1 MYIEKTNKREN
12 RYTYE
17 KNHDNKKCH
26 DKLQK
31 CIAMLCVFAM
41 ITCLCVPFGG
51 KYIYADDIPVGDGG
65 SGSTQHKHKMSVAC
79 EENVSGVIQFNEL
92 NQDWINSLSGG
103 TTTTGTYKN
112 MQSGYYYL
120 TEDISVDSLKIK
132 ENTTV
137 FICLNGHNITGSN
150 KTSVIDISGNN
161 SVLNLC
167 DCKGIGK
174 ITGGGDNKTRGGGIR
189 VGTSATFNM
198 YGGHIDGNT
207 AYDGGGVCVSENT
220 GVFNM
225 YGGAVCH
232 NKVYHYA
239 GGNHGLGGGVYCQG
253 TFNLYNGGITDNWS
267 EVNAGGVYVA
277 GTFNMHDGVIA
288 RNSSDS
294 AGGGIYIFL
303 GTVTVMGGSI
313 EDNTS
318 ATWGGAIS
326 HNGGILDISGGQIL
340 ANQAPNAAGIY
351 GNGSGLKLSEKPYIW
366 NNTTTSGD
374 ASNVTLLNG
383 KVISI
388 TGELDSSAKVG
399 ISMHTPGTF
408 TSGWEASMGISIN
421 EDEYFVSDDL
431 AHEVNHNGAGE
442 LWLGEEVEAPVPT
455 DEHKH
460 DMSVE
465 CATGNAALMFEPLTN
480 EKIATLTT
488 YDNITRILPAGAYYL
503 QEDLKDVA
511 LDVKGDAYLC
521 LNGKELDGV
530 LEKPVLN
537 IVSGTLYVCDC
548 VGTGTVCGGGD
559 FTVNKAG
566 GIHVSDGRALEL
578 YGGNIAYNKSHH
590 GGGVNVGLN
599 ATFKMYGGDIHHN
612 EVKSYSSNGG
622 TDNGLGGGV
631 YVANGGT
638 FDLINGEIYNNN
650 AIDGS
655 GGGICAWGTFTMEDG
670 KIYANEAYNGGGLNV
685 GYRGTS
691 TIKNGIIE
699 SNDAT
704 YGGGVCLEQGQ
715 CTLNL
720 YGGNI
725 INNKA
730 ARNGGAG
737 IYQLGKLNIKGSN
750 ITVKGNK
757 NIDNA
762 KENIYIRSTCK
773 IAMVGAVTNT
783 DIGISMENPGT
794 FTTGWPSN
802 MGSKEGKNY
811 FLSDDSRYGVNMDP
825 QGEVM
830 LGEPQAVIHKH
841 DMSVECENGSSA
853 LTYEALTQDVIDGFP
868 SVSDGEGKFFTS
880 GNYYL
885 TEDIDVTSLEIS
897 YNTTV
902 NLCLNG
908 HKITGSH
915 QNSVIKVE
923 TNSGKLNICDCQ
935 EGGMITGGGSTGEG
949 GTYGGGI
956 YIQGGAT
963 FNMYGGEIAHN
974 KALVGG
980 GVWLDRGTFNMYG
993 GNIHDNQVK
1002 GYTINVS
1009 TYSPGHGGGV
1019 YIGKNGAFNLIDGE
1033 LYNNSANICFEET
1046 RGGDGA
1052 AVYCYGTFIMEDGR
1066 IYNNKGFGTSSVI
1079 SASNNISKVTIN
1091 GGSID
1096 NNISE
1101 KGVGGIKLFGGVLN
1115 LNGGTI
1121 NNNDGYGVYAVQ
1133 STINLLGKNI
1143 SIQNNKDANNVEKNM
1158 FLQDNQKLNITGLL
1172 ENSDIGITMVKS
1184 QSAVISDNPGIFT
1197 VGWPSKMGDK
1207 EGKNYF
1213 SSDNPKY
1220 EVVMADDGEVM
1231 LAEAQEEVPKAIT
1244 ISGIHLEAIDIPEKW
1259 TNLSDMRAPKE
1270 EVIIEATGTAIL
1282 NDEIV
1287 YRFDPT
1293 TDRFEVYATVDE
1305 AESKDLDSKGKIFG
1319 LKYNLTE
1326 TGQYIIYAEGEDDV
1340 YERKYLNLDVDK
1352 PDAPYLLED
1361 DQTKLLSGS
1370 NIDVST
1376 TYAAVKAPEINQY
1389 QSVSNMY
1396 YSFEG
1401 SEFKM
1406 LVDTV
1411 ILTPASDGKLIMRT
1425 IDLAGNV
1432 SEDTIYNVKKKIVIV
1447 APPEEKP
1454 SKLPSSPG
1462 KQPAKGLPY
1471 YYKSGDSGEIVFIGI
1486 SQLDEYE
1493 NAKYVAPKG
1502 KKIYF
1507 KYNTKY
1513 FVDTVGHWAKENIDF
1528 VTEREIFIGTHPDR
1542 FSPNKNMTRGMFATV
1557 LGRMYERSYTN
1568 IPKGAHSVFSDV
1580 DPNLYYNDYITWA
1593 NQVDILR
1600 GYEDGK
1606 FYPDKDITRE
1616 EMAAIMYRF
1625 AKYLGEPVTS
1635 SVTTLN
1641 YADADSI
1648 APWFQTECLYVQN
1661 YKLMEGRGNG
1671 LLKPKATALR
1681 CEVSAVIERFVDVLL
1696 DN

>member
-51 KYIYADDIPVGDGG
+51 KYIYADDAVVEVEESD
-65 SGSTQHKHKMSVAC
+65 SVVTQHKHKMSVDC
-79 EENVSGVIQFNEL
+79 EENVSGVMLFNEIDQEWV
-92 NQDWINSLSGG
+92 NNLSGASS
-103 TTTTGTYKN
+103 YKD
-112 MQSGYYYL
+112 MQAGIYYL
-120 TEDISVDSLKIK
+120 TEDIDVTSLHIGK
-132 ENTTV
+132 NTTV
-137 FICLNGHNITGSN
+137 HLCLNGHTIKGT
-150 KTSVIDISGNN
+150 KAASVIEISGSN

-167 DCKGIGK
+167 DCQGTGE
-174 ITGGGDNKTRGGGIR
+174 ITGLGANNIYGGGIVINYGGQLNMYGGNIVDNKAQRGGGVS
-189 VGTSATFNM
+189 VGYSGDNNVFNMYGGKIANNTAISYSGNTGMGGGVHISRGEFNFFDGKIVDNVSQMGGGVYNAKTFNM
-198 YGGHIDGNT
+198 YGGEISRNH
-207 AYDGGGVCVSENT
+207 SER
-220 GVFNM
+220 G
-225 YGGAVCH
+225 
-232 NKVYHYA
+232 
-239 GGNHGLGGGVYCQG
+239 
-253 TFNLYNGGITDNWS
+253 
-267 EVNAGGVYVA
+267 
-277 GTFNMHDGVIA
+277 
-288 RNSSDS
+288 
-294 AGGGIYIFL
+294 GGGIYQFI
-303 GTVTVMGGSI
+303 GVSTVVDGIISNNSDDEHG
-313 EDNTS
+313 
-318 ATWGGAIS
+318 GGAFVDGGTLGLSGGKIAE
-326 HNGGILDISGGQIL
+326 NEAPFAGGIIL
-340 ANQAPNAAGIY
+340 R
-351 GNGSGLKLSEKPYIW
+351 
-366 NNTTTSGD
+366 
-374 ASNVTLLNG
+374 NG
-383 KVISI
+383 KINLSKNPIIKDNIATNADSNRHNLYVVAGKLINIVGKLTSTERIGI
-388 TGELDSSAKVG
+388 TMSKA
-399 ISMHTPGTF
+399 GTF
-408 TSGWEASMGISIN
+408 TSDWKAVMGDADEDLYFIS
-421 EDEYFVSDDL
+421 EDNFY
-431 AHEVNHNGAGE
+431 EVNNNGAGE
-442 LWLGEEVEAPVPT
+442 LWLGPDVQPT
-455 DEHKH
+455 PPQEPTPPAITTNPAIHSH
-460 DMSVE
+460 DMTVQ
-465 CATGNAALMFEPLTN
+465 CKTGNASLTFEPLS
-480 EKIATLTT
+480 
-488 YDNITRILPAGAYYL
+488 R
-503 QEDLKDVA
+503 DV
-511 LDVKGDAYLC
+511 V
-521 LNGKELDGV
+521 DG
-530 LEKPVLN
+530 
-537 IVSGTLYVCDC
+537 
-548 VGTGTVCGGGD
+548 
-559 FTVNKAG
+559 FTSV
-566 GIHVSDGRALEL
+566 
-578 YGGNIAYNKSHH
+578 
-590 GGGVNVGLN
+590 
-599 ATFKMYGGDIHHN
+599 
-612 EVKSYSSNGG
+612 
-622 TDNGLGGGV
+622 
-631 YVANGGT
+631 
-638 FDLINGEIYNNN
+638 
-650 AIDGS
+650 S
-655 GGGICAWGTFTMEDG
+655 GGGKYF
-670 KIYANEAYNGGGLNV
+670 
-685 GYRGTS
+685 
-691 TIKNGIIE
+691 
-699 SNDAT
+699 AT
-704 YGGGVCLEQGQ
+704 
-715 CTLNL
+715 
-720 YGGNI
+720 
-725 INNKA
+725 
-730 ARNGGAG
+730 
-737 IYQLGKLNIKGSN
+737 
-750 ITVKGNK
+750 
-757 NIDNA
+757 
-762 KENIYIRSTCK
+762 
-773 IAMVGAVTNT
+773 
-783 DIGISMENPGT
+783 
-794 FTTGWPSN
+794 
-802 MGSKEGKNY
+802 
-811 FLSDDSRYGVNMDP
+811 
-825 QGEVM
+825 
-830 LGEPQAVIHKH
+830 
-841 DMSVECENGSSA
+841 
-853 LTYEALTQDVIDGFP
+853 
-868 SVSDGEGKFFTS
+868 

-908 HKITGSH
+908 HKITGSP

-1002 GYTINVS
+1002 GYTIDVS

-1184 QSAVISDNPGIFT
+1184 QSAAISDNPGIFT

-1220 EVVMADDGEVM
+1220 EVIMADDGEVM

-1244 ISGIHLEAIDIPEKW
+1244 ISGIHLEATDIPEKW

-1282 NDEIV
+1282 NDEVV
-1287 YRFDPT
+1287 YRYAPSINN
-1293 TDRFEVYATVDE
+1293 FEVYATADNAEQKGVD
-1305 AESKDLDSKGKIFG
+1305 SIGNYIDLT
-1319 LKYNLTE
+1319 YNLTE
-1326 TGQYIIYAEGEDDV
+1326 TGQYYIYAEGEDSVFDK
-1340 YERKYLNLDVDK
+1340 KYLNIDVDK

-1361 DQTKLLSGS
+1361 DQTKIPNGS

-1507 KYNTKY
+1507 KYNPKY